1 MHPGGYNSKNFYP
14 VYIMKKAYCIV
25 LMYLVIAALFCI
37 AAVAQD
43 VSDLLAV
50 GDEAW
55 DGRGAYGDPNNK
67 KALDAYVAAA
77 EEDVYHFES
86 HWKAARSCWWM
97 SDQMLAVSNDPAD
110 HAELSLLG
118 MELAER
124 ARLMAPDAMEG
135 HLYYA
140 LCASHY
146 VYGVGTLEAMR
157 DGVFE
162 EAISEL
168 LWCYGKDPAYEGGLV
183 PLGLSAYYRLAP
195 WPERSQEKA
204 LTYAEEAR
212 TLNADSLR
220 AAVYLAACYQALG
233 DFDRAVDV
241 LTKAAEVEPDKT
253 SEPDYRRWRRIIRD
267 ALEAG
272 GVEDID
278 RIR

>member
-1 MHPGGYNSKNFYP
+1 MC
-14 VYIMKKAYCIV
+14 A
-25 LMYLVIAALFCI
+25 VISALFCVT
-37 AAVAQD
+37 AAGQD
-43 VSDLLAV
+43 VTDLLAT

-55 DGRGAYGDPNNK
+55 EGRGAYGDPNNK

-97 SDQMLAVSNDPAD
+97 SDQMLAVSNDPTD
-110 HAELSLLG
+110 HI
-118 MELAER
+118 ELALMGMDLSNR
-124 ARLMAPDAMEG
+124 ARLIAPDSMEG

-146 VYGVGTLEAMR
+146 MYGVGTLEAMR

-162 EAISEL
+162 EVLSEL
-168 LWCYGKDPAYEGGLV
+168 LWCFGKDPAYEEGRVL
-183 PLGLSAYYRLAP
+183 LGLSAYYRLAP
-195 WPERSQEKA
+195 WPERNQEKA

-212 TLNADSLR
+212 TLNPISLR
-220 AAVYLAACYQALG
+220 AAVYLAACFQALG
-233 DFDRAVDV
+233 EYSRAVEL
-241 LTKAAEVEPDKT
+241 LTEAAEIEPDKT
-253 SEPDYRRWRRIIRD
+253 NEPDYRRWRRIIRD

-272 GVEDID
+272 GLEDID

>member
-1 MHPGGYNSKNFYP
+1 MKR
-14 VYIMKKAYCIV
+14 VYRIV
-25 LMYLVIAALFCI
+25 FLCVVILALFSV
-37 AAVAQD
+37 AVAAQD
-43 VSDLLAV
+43 VSDLLTM

-55 DGRGAYGDPNNK
+55 DERGVYGDPNNK

-97 SDQMLAVSNDPAD
+97 SDQMLAVSNDSTD
-110 HAELSLLG
+110 HIELSLMG
-118 MELAER
+118 MELADR
-124 ARLMAPDAMEG
+124 ARLMAPDMVEG

-146 VYGVGTLEAMR
+146 VYGIGMLEAMR

-162 EAISEL
+162 EALSEL
-168 LWCYGKDPAYEGGLV
+168 MWCYGKDPAYEKGLV

-204 LTYAEEAR
+204 LAYAEEAR
-212 TLNADSLR
+212 TLDADSLR
-220 AAVYLAACYQALG
+220 AAVYLAACYQAMG
-233 DFDRAVDV
+233 DFDRAVEI
-241 LTKAAEVEPDKT
+241 LAEAAEIEPDRID
-253 SEPDYRRWRRIIRD
+253 EPDYRRWRRIIRD

-272 GVEDID
+272 GMEDID